1 MYLINKYIYFYVFLT
16 FIKNHIM
23 KPKKVVESYSEVDQ
37 KLKLIGEKIRQ
48 LRKKRNPNYEN
59 FAAENNINKV
69 TLNRIE
75 RGDSVSTKLFFNVLS
90 KLGITSLEKF
100 FKGL

>member
-1 MYLINKYIYFYVFLT
+1 
-16 FIKNHIM
+16 M
-23 KPKKVVESYSEVDQ
+23 KPKKVIESYSKVDQ

-48 LRKKRNPNYEN
+48 LRKEKNPNYED

-75 RGDSVSTKLFFNVLS
+75 RGDSVSTKLFFNVLN
-90 KLGITSLEKF
+90 KLEITSLEEF
-100 FKGL
+100 FSGL

>member
-1 MYLINKYIYFYVFLT
+1 
-16 FIKNHIM
+16 M

-37 KLKLIGEKIRQ
+37 KLKRIGDKVRQ
-48 LRKKRNPNYEN
+48 IRKKKCPNYED
-59 FAAENNINKV
+59 FATENNINKV

-75 RGDSVSTKLFFNVLS
+75 RGESVSTKLFFNVLQ
-90 KLGITSLEKF
+90 KLEINSLEDF

>member
-1 MYLINKYIYFYVFLT
+1 
-16 FIKNHIM
+16 M

-37 KLKLIGEKIRQ
+37 KLKLIGERVRQ
-48 LRKKRNPNYEN
+48 LRKEKNPNYEN

-90 KLGITSLEKF
+90 KLGITSLKEF
-100 FKGL
+100 FSGL

>member
-1 MYLINKYIYFYVFLT
+1 
-16 FIKNHIM
+16 M
-23 KPKKVVESYSEVDQ
+23 KPKKVIESYSEVDQ

-48 LRKKRNPNYEN
+48 VRKEKNPNYES
-59 FAAENNINKV
+59 FAAVNNINKV

-75 RGDSVSTKLFFNVLS
+75 RGDSVSTKLFFNVLN
-90 KLGITSLEKF
+90 KLEITSLEEF